1 MKWAEI
7 AFFRPFY
14 ISFSHLQPFLIFPYF
29 NLLVFSFTF
38 HTLCVSITYSEPILH
53 FAFTLLSHLILP
65 LAPFTNL
72 SIHTHILQKA
82 STQSPKCL
90 HSFLNHQC

>member
-14 ISFSHLQPFLIFPYF
+14 ISFSHLQPFLIFLYF
-29 NLLVFSFTF
+29 NLFVFSFTF
-38 HTLCVSITYSEPILH
+38 HTLCVSTTYSEPILH

-65 LAPFTNL
+65 LAPSKTFP
-72 SIHTHILQKA
+72 SIHTYFKKPPPKA
-82 STQSPKCL
+82 QNVCIR
-90 HSFLNHQC
+90 F